1 LIPAL
6 FIYGKVAIKLAN
18 LYIGG
23 LLFLDHR
30 PVLGEKPPIG
40 GKTEKPPHRWGRTIC
55 KYRAK
60 KSSGETF
67 TIYFFLFF
75 FLRLPIT
82 NVE

>member
-18 LYIGG
+18 LYNGG

-40 GKTEKPPHRWGRTIC
+40 GKTEKPPIGGEERYASIVP
-55 KYRAK
+55 KNRAVK
-60 KSSGETF
+60 LSPFIFS
-67 TIYFFLFF
+67 YFFSCVC
-75 FLRLPIT
+75 R
-82 NVE
+82 

>member
-18 LYIGG
+18 LYNGG

-40 GKTEKPPHRWGRTIC
+40 GKTEKPPHRWGKAVANPVPKTRKLTMSIE
-55 KYRAK
+55 Y
-60 KSSGETF
+60 GF
-67 TIYFFLFF
+67 DYFF
-75 FLRLPIT
+75 
-82 NVE
+82 